1 MRLKYFFLLFLL
13 FQAFSLYG
21 NKPFTIVIDPGH
33 GGNNIGASHGEI
45 LEKHLTLDLS
55 MRLRAFL
62 NKHPL
67 ENVNV
72 HFIRSADVDLP
83 VRNRIEMIEN
93 LKPDLFISIHFN
105 SQKLLSTNRGFE
117 IYYPPDIL
125 NDNAET
131 KSKSYHRANISFKY
145 GTVFRDLFLKTNLYT
160 VWKLP
165 LNMFTQ
171 KHGFLLFDDTT
182 VPGLLLEMAYL
193 TSPQDRACIE
203 NPQFMNDAAW
213 FLYEAIKKIVE
224 IK

>member
-1 MRLKYFFLLFLL
+1 MHLRYFVFATALFSV
-13 FQAFSLYG
+13 FSLYG
-21 NKPFTIVIDPGH
+21 NKTFTVVIDPGH
-33 GGNNIGASHGEI
+33 GGSNIGAIHGET

-67 ENVNV
+67 ENVTV
-72 HFIRSADVDLP
+72 HFIRSADIDLP
-83 VRNRIEMIEN
+83 VRNRIEIIEK

-105 SQKLLSTNRGFE
+105 SQKLLSTSRGFE

-125 NDNAET
+125 AGNPEIKA
-131 KSKSYHRANISFKY
+131 KSYHRANMSFKY
-145 GTVFRDLFLKTNLYT
+145 GTIFRDLFLKTNLYS

-171 KHGFLLFDDTT
+171 KHGFLLFDDTA

-193 TSPQDRACIE
+193 TSPEDRACIE
-203 NPQFMNDAAW
+203 KPQFMNDAAW
-213 FLYEAIKKIVE
+213 FLYEAIKKIAE
-224 IK
+224 